1 VLYLRGG
8 SVGHEFKI
16 ATSLHCVESA
26 LWKENAYY
34 RKLFREQVCYH
45 YKTATGETGRHCYKR
60 RSGQIYT
67 PKLAKHFT
75 SDELIEDRIDQNLGD
90 GLEVY
95 AIRARTLIDKAIAL
109 GREGKTMYVW
119 PVPWPWYFSD

>member
-1 VLYLRGG
+1 MSKRSFARLRL
-8 SVGHEFKI
+8 
-16 ATSLHCVESA
+16 ATPLHCVESA
-26 LWKENAYY
+26 LWHEHAYY
-34 RKLFREQVCYH
+34 RKLFREQVCH
-45 YKTATGETGRHCYKR
+45 QYKTTTGETGSHCYWK

-75 SDELIEDRIDQNLGD
+75 PDELVEDCIE

-109 GREGKTMYVW
+109 GRYGKTMYVW
-119 PVPWPWYFSD
+119 PAPWLWSFKG